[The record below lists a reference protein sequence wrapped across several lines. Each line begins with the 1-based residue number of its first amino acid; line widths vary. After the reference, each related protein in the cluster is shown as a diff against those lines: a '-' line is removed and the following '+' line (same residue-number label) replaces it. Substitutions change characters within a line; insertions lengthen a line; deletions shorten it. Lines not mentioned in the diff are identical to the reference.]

1 MSSQS
6 SVPTWTL
13 ASDPGMKYAPVE
25 EQVEEA
31 GDVAKSVAEPR
42 NLYEFRVWNIPRPT
56 ATNRVTFGAR
66 ETIYYRPGDEAMY
79 AIVRRYLDRVQWI
92 ERMAW
97 NNQTDADQR
106 YEYYWSTGLTI
117 TEGKEVT
124 NGFSLGATYEGMS
137 IGVDHSSRTFKSTE
151 TTSTWGE
158 TLIITVP
165 RRSELI
171 FYQKRFDFTDV
182 ILFVN
187 DAWGKEWNIGS
198 WGSYA
203 PLATK
208 ITAVQIMA
216 EEYFTRD
223 GRLPEGPGTA
233 TADTVPHIIPPSY
246 VRKREDVTQRAR
258 NVLADMGL

>member
-1 MSSQS
+1 MSSACGTSPVLRQPTESLSAPGRRFTTGTATRLCTPS
-6 SVPTWTL
+6 SV
-13 ASDPGMKYAPVE
+13 
-25 EQVEEA
+25 
-31 GDVAKSVAEPR
+31 
-42 NLYEFRVWNIPRPT
+42 
-56 ATNRVTFGAR
+56 
-66 ETIYYRPGDEAMY
+66 
-79 AIVRRYLDRVQWI
+79 AI
-92 ERMAW
+92 
-97 NNQTDADQR
+97 
-106 YEYYWSTGLTI
+106 STGSSGSSAWLGTTRLI
-117 TEGKEVT
+117 PTSGT
-124 NGFSLGATYEGMS
+124 NTTGRRDSPSRRERRSLMASALAHPTRACPL
-137 IGVDHSSRTFKSTE
+137 VST
-151 TTSTWGE
+151 TATWGE

-182 ILFVN
+182 ITFVN

-223 GRLPEGPGTA
+223 A

-246 VRKREDVTQRAR
+246 VRKRENVTQRAR
-258 NVLADMGL
+258 NLLTDMGLCTVKGGGEELSIPLNYRLYLYSSREQ